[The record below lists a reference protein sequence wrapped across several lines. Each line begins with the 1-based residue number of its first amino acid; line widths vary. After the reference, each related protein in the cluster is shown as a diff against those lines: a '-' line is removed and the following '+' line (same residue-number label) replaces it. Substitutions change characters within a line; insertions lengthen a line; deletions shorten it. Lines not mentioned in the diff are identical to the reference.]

1 MSHTNL
7 FIGLF
12 SRLLLLGGFI
22 IISLCS
28 KVYAF
33 EYGEVDTL
41 LKQADELKGANTF
54 EFIEVVNKLES
65 ETLSGEQSLYLSYLK
80 GYHQGYIGNTSKAL
94 EMYLSVFNDT
104 TSDDLK
110 FKAGYSLFNL
120 FALSKDFLRAIEQ
133 YNVTMSLY
141 EDVLDHSVKFT
152 GLLAGMMLFNEL
164 GDYSKVLELEKRLDN
179 TDVSDKLMCKYKA
192 MVTRARVNLKEFGY
206 LNDVVSEMSFCS
218 LANEP
223 LYETFIR
230 LDYTRL
236 LLEKG
241 EINKAYKELTSNL
254 NTAIS
259 TDYKLLIQE
268 YYYLLAKVYWLNNDA
283 VNAEKYS
290 KLAIDNGISAKFSLP
305 QTLTYQLLYQI
316 EKKKQNYQQALF
328 YAEKYAEADKAY
340 LDEVQTKALAVE
352 MAESEMIEQNRRI
365 SALNQQNKLLKLEQ
379 TVDLQEQEN
388 VRLIITVMLLIIL
401 SISVWAYRTKMV
413 QRELKRISQFD
424 ELTSIFNRRQF
435 TFLGERAVALAQR
448 SGKPISVIM
457 FDLDHFKNINDSYG
471 HSVGDTVLKKTAAL
485 LSSFTRKSDIFGR
498 LGGEEFAFVL
508 PDCSVNEALE
518 FAERCRERLE
528 KMPCASANKAS
539 FHVTASFGVT
549 DSGLS
554 GFDLMALLSHADHA
568 LYSAKGQSRNCV
580 ILYHQS
586 QADLFSHVNLNVSEA
601 EPIDSGLGDKESID
615 SKSIDSKHSDS
626 KHSVA

>member
-1 MSHTNL
+1 MPHTNL
-7 FIGLF
+7 FIGLL
-12 SRLLLLGGFI
+12 SRLLSLGSFLI
-22 IISLCS
+22 ILLCS
-28 KVYAF
+28 KVYAI
-33 EYGEVDTL
+33 EHGEVDTL
-41 LKQADELKGANTF
+41 LKQADELKGANTS
-54 EFIEVVNKLES
+54 EFIEVVNKLEH
-65 ETLSGEQSLYLSYLK
+65 EALSKEQILYLKYLN

-94 EMYLSVFNDT
+94 EMYSSVFNNT
-104 TSDDLK
+104 TSNDLK

-120 FALSKDFLRAIEQ
+120 FALSKDFLRAVEQ

-164 GDYSKVLELEKRLDN
+164 GDYLKVLELEKRLDN
-179 TDVSDKLMCKYKA
+179 TDISDKLMCKYKA
-192 MVTRARVNLKEFGY
+192 MVTRARVNLNEFGY
-206 LNDVVSEMSFCS
+206 LKNVVSAMNFCS

-236 LLEKG
+236 LVDEG
-241 EINKAYKELTSNL
+241 EINKAYQELTSNI

-283 VNAEKYS
+283 ENAEKYS
-290 KLAIDNGISAKFSLP
+290 ILAIQSGIRAKFSLP
-305 QTLTYQLLYQI
+305 QTLTYKLLYQI
-316 EKKKQNYQQALF
+316 EKQKQNYQQALF

-340 LDEVQTKALAVE
+340 LDDVQAKALAVQ
-352 MAESEMIEQNRRI
+352 MAESEAIEQNRRI
-365 SALNQQNKLLKLEQ
+365 AELYQQNRLLKLEQ
-379 TVDLQEQEN
+379 KVDLQQQEN
-388 VRLIITVMLLIIL
+388 IRLIITVMLLIIL
-401 SISVWAYRTKMV
+401 LISVWAYRTKMV

-424 ELTSIFNRRQF
+424 ELTSVFNRRQF
-435 TFLGERAVALAQR
+435 TFLGERAIALAQR

-471 HSVGDTVLKKTAAL
+471 HSVGDMVLKKTAAE

-498 LGGEEFAFVL
+498 LGGEEFAFIL
-508 PDCSVNEALE
+508 PNCSANEALD
-518 FAERCRERLE
+518 FAERCRAKLHGIQCYATDGR
-528 KMPCASANKAS
+528 P
-539 FHVTASFGVT
+539 FQVTASFGVT

-554 GFDLMALLSHADHA
+554 GFDLMEQLSHADHA
-568 LYSAKGQSRNCV
+568 LYSAKGKNRNCV

-586 QADLFSHVNLNVSEA
+586 QTDLFACPNLNLCDSE
-601 EPIDSGLGDKESID
+601 P
-615 SKSIDSKHSDS
+615 
-626 KHSVA
+626 SVA